1 MAERVSPRRRTT
13 AVAVMAAAAVTAVTV
28 AAAAAPATAQDMP
41 PQFDFFG
48 PRGPAFWGTLSPDWR
63 ACGSGMEQSPIDVL
77 ATPPVGPLPLEGV
90 ASQDDG
96 AMLRPAGVANGATFA
111 CTAPGS
117 CGIASWAGYTYDL
130 VTVHVHVGVEHTMGG
145 EVFPAEL
152 QLVHAADDGSALIA
166 AVHLRVG
173 EANVG
178 LEKLLAA
185 AEAVPSMAT
194 AGVAT
199 DTMVTLGDADWAALF
214 PGTDG
219 WCQYAGS
226 LTTPPCTEGV
236 TWAVSSAPRTASAA
250 QLRRLSVALLN
261 AGSVVLAKRP
271 VQPLNGRTLTCYSS
285 E

>member
-1 MAERVSPRRRTT
+1 MPERVSPHRRTA
-13 AVAVMAAAAVTAVTV
+13 AVAVMAAAAVAVVT
-28 AAAAAPATAQDMP
+28 AAAATGSAAAQDIP

-63 ACGSGMEQSPIDVL
+63 ACGTGMAQSPIDVV
-77 ATPPVGPLPLEGV
+77 ATPPVGPLPLESI

-96 AMLRPAGVANGATFA
+96 AVLRPAGVANGVTFA
-111 CTAPGS
+111 CAAAGS

-130 VTVHVHVGVEHTMGG
+130 VSVHAHVGVEHTMGG

-166 AVHLRVG
+166 AIHLRVG
-173 EANVG
+173 EANAG
-178 LEKLLAA
+178 LEKLLSA
-185 AEAVPSMAT
+185 AEAVPSMPA

-199 DTMVTLGDADWAALF
+199 DTTVTLGGADWAALF
-214 PGTDG
+214 PGADG
-219 WCQYAGS
+219 WCQYGGS

-236 TWAVSSAPRTASAA
+236 TWAVSSTPRTASAA
-250 QLRRLSVALLN
+250 QLRRLSVVLLN
-261 AGSVVLAKRP
+261 GGSVVLAKRP

>member
-1 MAERVSPRRRTT
+1 MAERVSPHRRTT
-13 AVAVMAAAAVTAVTV
+13 AVAAMAAAAVAVV
-28 AAAAAPATAQDMP
+28 AAVAPAAAQEMP
-41 PQFDFFG
+41 PQFAFFG

-63 ACGSGMEQSPIDVL
+63 ACGTGMAQSPIDVVV
-77 ATPPVGPLPLEGV
+77 TPPVGPLPLEAV

-96 AMLRPAGVANGATFA
+96 ALLRPAGVANGVTFA
-111 CTAPGS
+111 CVAAGS

-130 VTVHVHVGVEHTMGG
+130 VSVHLHVGVEHTMGG

-152 QLVHAADDGSALIA
+152 QLVHTADDGNALIA

-173 EANVG
+173 DANVG

-185 AEAVPSMAT
+185 AEAVPSMPA

-199 DTMVTLGDADWAALF
+199 DTTVTLSGEDWAALI

-219 WCQYAGS
+219 WCQYGGS
-226 LTTPPCTEGV
+226 LTTPPCTEDV
-236 TWAVSSAPRTASAA
+236 TWAISSTPRTATAA
-250 QLRRLSVALLN
+250 QLRRLSQVLLN

-271 VQPLNGRTLTCYSS
+271 VQPLNGRNLTCYTS